1 MSKESAILNQLLELE
16 KQLERLLNQHATLKN
31 EISAFKIENTALKS
45 VVEKQKEEL
54 LFFQNQDKISK
65 IVSSIAEDTHK
76 STELKLK
83 INEYIKEIDKC
94 IAYLSDS

>member
-1 MSKESAILNQLLELE
+1 MNNTDILNQLQTME
-16 KQLERLLNQHATLKN
+16 KQLEKLLT
-31 EISAFKIENTALKS
+31 EYTALKKELVEAKKENVTLKS
-45 VVEKQKEEL
+45 AVEKQKEDL

-94 IAYLSDS
+94 IAYLSE

>member
-1 MSKESAILNQLLELE
+1 MNKESILSQLRILEA
-16 KQLERLLNQHATLKN
+16 RLDKLLAEH
-31 EISAFKIENTALKS
+31 TALKGELYDYKKENTTLKS
-45 VVEKQKEEL
+45 AIEKQKEDL

-65 IVSSIAEDTHK
+65 IVSSMAEDTHK

>member
-1 MSKESAILNQLLELE
+1 MNKENILSQLLDLE
-16 KQLERLLNQHATLKN
+16 KRLEKLLTEHKEIKN
-31 EISAFKIENTALKS
+31 ELVEVKKENVALKS
-45 VVEKQKEEL
+45 AVEKQKEDL

-94 IAYLSDS
+94 IAYLSE

>member
-1 MSKESAILNQLLELE
+1 MHKESILNQLYILET
-16 KQLERLLNQHATLKN
+16 RLDKLLAEHTGLKR
-31 EISAFKIENTALKS
+31 ELADCKKENSALKS
-45 VVEKQKEEL
+45 AVEKQKEDL